1 VFDKETLG
9 SIPYLTFSI
18 YGEEYAVTILNVK
31 EIIEFCELTRIPQTP
46 KFIRGVLNLRGNVV
60 PVLDLAVK
68 FGLPESQITKW
79 TCIVILEVTL
89 EQEKIIL
96 GIIADVVNQVI
107 HFATDDI
114 EPTPTFGTKISSSY
128 IIGMGKVGKKFTI
141 LLNINKV
148 ITIDDL
154 LPQINNLEETSA
166 DNAEHKSVES

>member
-9 SIPYLTFSI
+9 SVPYLTFSI

-79 TCIVILEVTL
+79 TCIVILEIML

-107 HFATDDI
+107 HFSADEI

-148 ITIDDL
+148 ITVDDL
-154 LPQINNLEETSA
+154 LSQANNLEKNSA
-166 DNAEHKSVES
+166 DNTENQSIES